1 MKKATIVTSDIYYS
15 NNKLFDLNDKLANRD
30 NCLFVFYLLKEE
42 LKLHGYDLAT
52 SDINAIKDS
61 EVVIYNEMPKE
72 LPALDDVDTSF
83 LLLFESELIRPDNW
97 DISKHK
103 KFKKIFTWNDNYIDN
118 KKYYKAN
125 FSFDFPSFINK
136 DLRNKKK
143 LCTLISGNKRV
154 FHPLELYSRRI
165 EVIRWFECNHP
176 EDFDLYGIGWNRY
189 QFFWPKFIKLLNKV
203 TLLTWL
209 LAPNYPSYKGCVE
222 SKKNTLEQYKF
233 CICFENAI
241 DIPGYITEK
250 IFDCF
255 FAACV
260 PVYLGA
266 NNIFEHIPS
275 DCYVDMR
282 SFTNYEKLY
291 EYISSITKDDYLT
304 YLNNIEKFLKTDK
317 AKLFSAQYYVET
329 LISQITEK

>member
-154 FHPLELYSRRI
+154 FHPLKLYSRRI

-176 EDFDLYGIGWNRY
+176 
-189 QFFWPKFIKLLNKV
+189 
-203 TLLTWL
+203 
-209 LAPNYPSYKGCVE
+209 
-222 SKKNTLEQYKF
+222 
-233 CICFENAI
+233 
-241 DIPGYITEK
+241 
-250 IFDCF
+250 
-255 FAACV
+255 
-260 PVYLGA
+260 
-266 NNIFEHIPS
+266 
-275 DCYVDMR
+275 
-282 SFTNYEKLY
+282 
-291 EYISSITKDDYLT
+291 
-304 YLNNIEKFLKTDK
+304 
-317 AKLFSAQYYVET
+317 
-329 LISQITEK
+329 